1 MNLGDPQ
8 DFSRAYDEHSRSVYA
23 AAHRVL
29 GDHTLAGDV
38 VQDVFLRLWRR
49 PEAFDATRADL
60 GTYVRMMARSRAIDL
75 LREAQTRG
83 RAADRLKVVVSGDAG
98 REEPRPD
105 VPGAL
110 LDRNADREI
119 VRAAIKGLPVAQR
132 EALVLA
138 YWGGMTAEQIAA
150 REEIP
155 LGTAKSRIRLG
166 LAKLRMDLDP
176 APAAA

>member
-8 DFSRAYDEHSRSVYA
+8 DFSRAYDDHHRSVYA
-23 AAHRVL
+23 TAHRVL
-29 GDHTLAGDV
+29 GDHALACDV

-49 PEAFDATRADL
+49 PQGFDATRGDL
-60 GTYVRMMARSRAIDL
+60 GTYLRMMGRSRAVDL
-75 LREAQTRG
+75 WRESQTRG
-83 RAADRLKVVVSGDAG
+83 RAADRLKLVVAAGDG
-98 REEPRPD
+98 REPARPD
-105 VPGAL
+105 VPGQTL
-110 LDRNADREI
+110 ERDADRAV
-119 VRAAIKGLPVAQR
+119 VRAALKELPVPQR

-150 REEIP
+150 EKAIP

-166 LAKLRMDLDP
+166 LAKLRVDLEP